1 MIFLVKIW
9 IFNID
14 FTTILSFIIGIGIGM
29 LLLSLI
35 YALVV
40 VLSMRDKKYAAKLQA
55 NDLKATE
62 AEEMIQ
68 IAKQAFK
75 DKTLR
80 GEQKELEH
88 FKYVSMNLVYGIA
101 SRFYPDSKHPFFEL
115 TIDESLELISYV
127 KERLDNILNH
137 KLLKILRRFKVSQI
151 MALTET
157 TMQVVDSKAFTVG
170 QNLQKSI
177 KIGSYIASV
186 LNPLNLIKKGTV
198 DLTTKVIMKRIYLA
212 TIGIVGEEAYKIFSK
227 SYKNYSEE
235 IDSGV
240 LDEFKNIDQEILTEL
255 HEDIK
260 EPKETKVITTDNK
273 RMKSR
278 IVVAGDKNL
287 DYHTSFDLKRPVK
300 KKNTSPKEV
309 SIGKWV
315 GESYEKEKGT
325 R

>member
-9 IFNID
+9 IFNLD
-14 FTTILSFIIGIGIGM
+14 FTTILSFILGIGIGM

-55 NDLKATE
+55 NDLKAKE

-80 GEQKELEH
+80 GDQKELEH

-137 KLLKILRRFKVSQI
+137 KLLKLLRRLKVSQI

-170 QNLQKSI
+170 QNLQKTV

-186 LNPLNLIKKGTV
+186 LNPFNLIKKGTV

-255 HEDIK
+255 HEDFTPVK
-260 EPKETKVITTDNK
+260 ELKPVLADSK

-278 IVVAGDKNL
+278 VVVADEKNI
-287 DYHTSFDLKRPVK
+287 DYATSFDSKRPIK
-300 KKNTSPKEV
+300 KKKAVEAKVN
-309 SIGKWV
+309 V
-315 GESYEKEKGT
+315 GE
-325 R
+325 